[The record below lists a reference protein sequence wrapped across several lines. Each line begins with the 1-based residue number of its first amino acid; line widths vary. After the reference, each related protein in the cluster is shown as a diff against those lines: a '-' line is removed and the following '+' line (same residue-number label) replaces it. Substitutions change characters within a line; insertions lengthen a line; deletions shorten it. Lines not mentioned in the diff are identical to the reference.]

1 MSTRN
6 FANAATAT
14 TLASSMTNVV
24 TTMNLTSKTGWPTSF
39 PFTAVI
45 EPNTANQEIVD
56 VTSLVSGN
64 NFNVTRGVDGST
76 AVAHLIS
83 VQTLHEATARD
94 YSEANVHVNA
104 TGVVHG
110 LTGSIVGTSDTQTLT
125 NKTIDASSNTL
136 VNYPSTATGTYSV
149 SGTGGG
155 TGTAALVSTSV
166 TVPTAC
172 LLAKL
177 TLHLT
182 EIGPNEG
189 TVTWTLGG
197 TGFTSNSVRLVHHV
211 GGSTDNAVY
220 VTWLASPPTG
230 SQTLVISLSN
240 QTTASTCSGAWLL
253 EFFK

>member
-1 MSTRN
+1 MTTRN

-76 AVAHLIS
+76 GVAHS
-83 VQTLHEATARD
+83 SGVQTLHEATARD

-110 LTGSIVGTSDTQTLT
+110 LTGSIVGTTDTQTLT
-125 NKTIDASSNTL
+125 NKTIAASSNTI
-136 VNYPSTATGTYSV
+136 TGLTSSSGSYSV

-155 TGTAALVSTSV
+155 TGTATLVSTSV
-166 TVPTAC
+166 TVPTPC
-172 LLAKL
+172 GRAKL

-189 TVTWTLGG
+189 VITWTLGG
-197 TGFTSNSVRLVHHV
+197 TAFKGSTARHVHHV
-211 GGSTDNAVY
+211 SGSTINMTY
-220 VTWLASPPTG
+220 TTWVDSPPTG
-230 SQTLVISLSN
+230 SQTLSIALSS
-240 QTTASTCSGAWLL
+240 QATASTCSGDWLL
-253 EFFK
+253 DYSN